1 MLNPSFFPHMK
12 HLLATLLGLATLA
25 AAPAESGPVATSIN
39 TFGLELHRRLAAEG
53 GNLVTSPWSIE
64 SALAMTWAG
73 AANQTRA
80 EMQTVLHLPPDGAAV
95 HAGFAGL
102 AADLAALAQKSQE
115 RVKTARKLG
124 GPATPLEINTANR
137 LFGDQHY
144 PFEKPFL
151 ALTGKSYGA
160 PLEPMNFRKSPE
172 AARTRINGWVA
183 SQTKDRIPELIPGG
197 VIDKD
202 TRLVLANAIYLK
214 APWAEEFREE
224 PNAPFFVNGTQP
236 VQISGLVREGRFGY
250 EKLPGG
256 MAVTIPYADAGLQF
270 VLFVPSAKDGL
281 SALEKKLTPQ
291 LLAKTAQAEGRDIL
305 LHFPAFKL
313 EPGRVMLSENLI
325 AMGMPSAFN
334 RPPGSADFSGIAPR
348 KPDDYLC
355 ISQVIHQAFIA
366 VDQHGTEAAAATAVL
381 MPRAVSAP
389 MENPKPLEIRVDRPF
404 AFAIQHQASGAC
416 LFLGRVTDP
425 R

>member
-1 MLNPSFFPHMK
+1 MK
-12 HLLATLLGLATLA
+12 RLLTLLFGLTSLATATA
-25 AAPAESGPVATSIN
+25 DPRVVATSIN
-39 TFGLELHRRLAAEG
+39 TFGLDLHRRLAVEG

-73 AANQTRA
+73 AANQTKT
-80 EMQTVLHLPPDGAAV
+80 EMQTVLRLPEDEAAV
-95 HAGFAGL
+95 HAGFASL
-102 AADLAALAQKSQE
+102 AADLAALAQKSQD
-115 RVKTARKLG
+115 RVKAARKGG
-124 GPATPLEINTANR
+124 GPATALEINAANR
-137 LFGDQHY
+137 LFGDRGY

-151 ALTGKSYGA
+151 SLTEKSYGA
-160 PLEPMNFRKSPE
+160 PLEALDFRKSPE
-172 AARTRINGWVA
+172 AARLRINGWVA
-183 SQTKDRIPELIPGG
+183 SRTKDRIPELIPGG

-202 TRLVLANAIYLK
+202 TRLVLTNAIYLK

-224 PNAPFFVNGTQP
+224 PNVPFFVNGTQA
-236 VQISGLVREGRFGY
+236 VKVAGLVREDRFGY
-250 EKLPGG
+250 QKLPGG
-256 MAVTIPYADAGLQF
+256 AAVTIPYAGGGLQF

-281 SALEKKLTPQ
+281 SSLEKKLTPE
-291 LLAKTAQAEGRDIL
+291 LLAKTAQAEIRDIL
-305 LHFPAFKL
+305 LHFPKFKL
-313 EPGRVMLSENLI
+313 EPGRVLLSENLI

-366 VDQHGTEAAAATAVL
+366 VDQHGTEAAAATAVV
-381 MPRAVSAP
+381 MPRVLSAP
-389 MENPKPLEIRVDRPF
+389 LEKPKPLEIRVDRPF

-425 R
+425 Q

>member
-1 MLNPSFFPHMK
+1 MK
-12 HLLATLLGLATLA
+12 RLLTLLVGLASLTTA
-25 AAPAESGPVATSIN
+25 TADPRAVATSIN
-39 TFGLELHRRLAAEG
+39 TFGLDLHRRLAVEG

-73 AANQTRA
+73 AANQTRT
-80 EMQTVLHLPPDGAAV
+80 EMQTVLRLPEDEAAV
-95 HAGFAGL
+95 HAGFASL
-102 AADLAALAQKSQE
+102 AADLATLAQKSQD
-115 RVKTARKLG
+115 RVKASRKGG

-137 LFGDQHY
+137 LFGDRGY

-151 ALTGKSYGA
+151 SLTEKFYGA
-160 PLEPMNFRKSPE
+160 PLEALDFRKSPE
-172 AARTRINGWVA
+172 AARLRINGWVA
-183 SQTKDRIPELIPGG
+183 SRTKDRIPELIPGG

-202 TRLVLANAIYLK
+202 TRLVLTNAIYLK
-214 APWAEEFREE
+214 APWADEFREE
-224 PNAPFFVNGTQP
+224 PNVPFFVNGTQP
-236 VQISGLVREGRFGY
+236 VQVPGLVREDRFGY
-250 EKLPGG
+250 QKLPGG
-256 MAVTIPYADAGLQF
+256 AAVTIPYAGGGLHF
-270 VLFVPSAKDGL
+270 VLFVPEEKAGL
-281 SALEKKLTPQ
+281 AALEKKLNPE
-291 LLAKTAQAEGRDIL
+291 LLAKTAQAESRDIL
-305 LHFPAFKL
+305 LHFPKFKL

-366 VDQHGTEAAAATAVL
+366 VDQHGTEAAAATAVV

-389 MENPKPLEIRVDRPF
+389 MEKPKPLEIRVDRPF